1 MGETILS
8 IVKGSPIKILI
19 VLVAIGLLLVP
30 VVSAGTLY
38 QNRESYSTMSKYS
51 LFTWPVNS
59 ESNQYP
65 KNVARPYDL
74 NPTACDSCLTI
85 QFLPTTS
92 PYFLAFTTKIPY
104 KSGKSLI

>member
-1 MGETILS
+1 MS

-38 QNRESYSTMSKYS
+38 QNREYSTLSKYS
-51 LFTWPVNS
+51 LFTLPVYS

-65 KNVARPYDL
+65 KNVARPYDI
-74 NPTACDSCLTI
+74 NSTTCDSCLAI
-85 QFLPTTS
+85 QFS
-92 PYFLAFTTKIPY
+92 PFSGFYPAFTAKLPFPY
-104 KSGKSLI
+104 RMPIQ